1 MSTFNVRWPTKIP
14 GNLWKIYDEN
24 KRGGMLVKAGW
35 EQVDKDIIDNEIKKW
50 HGLQIQPFGKKI
62 HIFSGLSFLHQLFLH
77 QFLLFYNI
85 FCFFTPI
92 FVFTPFFES
101 CFLNQNLV

>member
-50 HGLQIQPFGKKI
+50 HGLQIQPFGKKSS
-62 HIFSGLSFLHQLFLH
+62 HIFSDLPFLH
-77 QFLLFYNI
+77 QFLLFTQ
-85 FCFFTPI
+85 FFFQCFSKAKFGVKKSKI
-92 FVFTPFFES
+92 V
-101 CFLNQNLV
+101 V